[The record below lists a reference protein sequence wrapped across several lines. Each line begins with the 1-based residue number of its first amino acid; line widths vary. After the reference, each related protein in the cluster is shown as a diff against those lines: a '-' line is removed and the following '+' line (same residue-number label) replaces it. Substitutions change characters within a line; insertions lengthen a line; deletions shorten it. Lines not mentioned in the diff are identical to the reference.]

1 MTRVDLRSYD
11 QSVTGDFW
19 VGVSSPYGSVYITYT
34 NMTDHPE
41 STPYERSYNGSWN
54 GVDAWTWTQ
63 SPLDNFHFRAVLDGA
78 YVGIDENENIPMVT
92 ELAQNYPNPFNPATT
107 INFNLAKDAKVSLV
121 VYDVMGRKVADLVNK
136 NMVTGSHKVSFDASN
151 LVSGVYYYTLKAGE
165 VNQTKKMML
174 IK

>member
-1 MTRVDLRSYD
+1 
-11 QSVTGDFW
+11 
-19 VGVSSPYGSVYITYT
+19 
-34 NMTDHPE
+34 
-41 STPYERSYNGSWN
+41 
-54 GVDAWTWTQ
+54 
-63 SPLDNFHFRAVLDGA
+63 
-78 YVGIDENENIPMVT
+78 VT